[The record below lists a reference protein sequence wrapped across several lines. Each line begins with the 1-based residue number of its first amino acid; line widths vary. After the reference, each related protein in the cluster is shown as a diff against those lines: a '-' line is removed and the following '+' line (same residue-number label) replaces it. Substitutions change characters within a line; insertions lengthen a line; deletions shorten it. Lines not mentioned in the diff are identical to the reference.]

1 MQHDQVRQA
10 DVLHVNTVKYRMNQ
24 IMEFLQCDL
33 KDGDTFCKVH
43 LSLKILEYKATLC
56 KKS

>member
-1 MQHDQVRQA
+1 MTQCAKQMY
-10 DVLHVNTVKYRMNQ
+10 LHVNTVKYRMNQ

-43 LSLKILEYKATLC
+43 LSLKILEYKATMR